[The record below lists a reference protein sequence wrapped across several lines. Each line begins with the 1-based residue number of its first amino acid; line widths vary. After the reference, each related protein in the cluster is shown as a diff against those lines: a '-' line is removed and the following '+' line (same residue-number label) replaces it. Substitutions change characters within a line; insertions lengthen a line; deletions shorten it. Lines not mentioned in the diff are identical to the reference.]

1 MKDNL
6 IIAIRGNIV
15 CTEDRKDIPTF
26 PVGKNQKKTG
36 LTNLF
41 RANKSIH
48 EINGNWE

>member
-1 MKDNL
+1 M

-15 CTEDRKDIPTF
+15 RTEDRKDTPTF
-26 PVGKNQKKTG
+26 PVGENQKKKG
-36 LTNLF
+36 LKNLF

>member
-26 PVGKNQKKTG
+26 PVGKNQKKKKKQASQIY
-36 LTNLF
+36 LEQISLSM
-41 RANKSIH
+41 R
-48 EINGNWE
+48 